1 MAIDQPA
8 DDPVAPRGGEI
19 GWYQHPGASRGHR
32 FWDGVRWADRAP
44 TPGPSS
50 PTGGSSSARGPSGA
64 VVAAELWWH
73 PSTDRLVWSAEAAA
87 LHGYCVSPSEVDREL
102 MLEHVVEADRAAVA
116 ACFARGRRRVDQLL
130 SHHRMRRTDGTGR
143 DVVMVA
149 GLEGAGERA
158 SYHGFLVDLGPALAR
173 AASEAVLAAR
183 DGTAAVQRAV
193 GVLGVVLGLD
203 ADVAVSVLRRASS
216 DGNVKL
222 RDLAQQVVD
231 LGPTLL
237 AEPGRAAG
245 RVRRVL
251 QEPRRP
257 PRPSDPA

>member
-1 MAIDQPA
+1 MAIDQPTGGL
-8 DDPVAPRGGEI
+8 VAPRGGEV
-19 GWYQHPGASRGHR
+19 GWYQHPGGSRGHR
-32 FWDGVRWADRAP
+32 FWDGVRWADQAP
-44 TPGPSS
+44 TPGASS
-50 PTGGSSSARGPSGA
+50 PGGGSSAPGPSCA

-73 PSTDRLVWSAEAAA
+73 PGTDRLVWSPEVAA
-87 LHGYCVSPSEVDREL
+87 LHGYCVSPSEVSREL
-102 MLEHVVEADRAAVA
+102 MLEHVVDADRAAVA
-116 ACFARGRRRVDQLL
+116 ACFARGRRRADQLL
-130 SHHRMRRTDGTGR
+130 SHHRIRRTDGTGR

-173 AASEAVLAAR
+173 AASEAVVAAR
-183 DGTAAVQRAV
+183 DGTASVQRAV

-203 ADVAVSVLRRASS
+203 ADDAVAVLRRASC
-216 DGNVKL
+216 DGNVML

-237 AEPGRAAG
+237 TEPGRAAA

-251 QEPRRP
+251 REPRRG